1 MTQHAGKCRNKTITK
16 NDITNLVIATRIK
29 QESTPNK
36 SESQRKNYYQKRKQT
51 TAQKICKRVRNLR
64 MQHRSKPGQRRQQH
78 FWGHVTADQFV
89 FKIKNSVIWL
99 AHPGVCNGQCQF

>member
-36 SESQRKNYYQKRKQT
+36 SESQRK
-51 TAQKICKRVRNLR
+51 II
-64 MQHRSKPGQRRQQH
+64 
-78 FWGHVTADQFV
+78 
-89 FKIKNSVIWL
+89 IKNESKRQRKKYANECAIC
-99 AHPGVCNGQCQF
+99 ACNTEANLVSGDNNISGDT